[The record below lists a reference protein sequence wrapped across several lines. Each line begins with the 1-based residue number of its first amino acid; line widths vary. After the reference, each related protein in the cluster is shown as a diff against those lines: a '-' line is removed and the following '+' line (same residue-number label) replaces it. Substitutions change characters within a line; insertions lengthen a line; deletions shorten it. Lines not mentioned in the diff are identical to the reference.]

1 MAIEIINNGATLKII
16 RDGAS
21 KLISKIQIREIS
33 VVNTNVLKLDTGQ
46 GLYNTFI
53 SYPDVTNPVTANPEA
68 LRDAV
73 NSMLAT
79 GGSIGGGG
87 ATELKQ
93 DNEIIELQN
102 IKTRMDTLLG
112 KVDTLNDRVF
122 IEALLVDEATPNTI
136 FKGYAIPGASTSNPV
151 WAIERIT
158 VSGDVTIKKWASGN
172 KNFDK
177 VWDNRASLS
186 YS

>member
-1 MAIEIINNGATLKII
+1 MAVEIINNGATIKII
-16 RDGAS
+16 KDGAS

-33 VVNTNVLKLDTGQ
+33 VVNTNIIKLDTGQ

-53 SYPDVTNPVTANPEA
+53 TFADVTNPVTANPDA
-68 LRDAV
+68 LRDAI
-73 NSMLAT
+73 NSMLAS
-79 GGSIGGGG
+79 GGTVGSGG
-87 ATELKQ
+87 ATEAKQ
-93 DNEIIELQN
+93 DSEITELQN
-102 IKTRMDTLLG
+102 IKTRIDTLLG
-112 KVDTLNDRVF
+112 KVDVLNDRVF

-136 FKGYAIPGASTSNPV
+136 YKGYAIPGASTANPV

-158 VSGDVTIKKWASGN
+158 VSGDVTIKKWAGGN

-177 VWDNRASLS
+177 IWDNRGTLT